1 MVLLPPSRE
10 TGETSE
16 GPYPSH
22 VTLWRLPL
30 NGDGLIDVTAR
41 VDATHVQG
49 DDRAV
54 LLSDWYHS
62 RSSHSEAWTLSKH
75 S

>member
-1 MVLLPPSRE
+1 M
-10 TGETSE
+10 
-16 GPYPSH
+16 
-22 VTLWRLPL
+22 
-30 NGDGLIDVTAR
+30 DVTAR
-41 VDATHVQG
+41 VDARNMQG

-54 LLSDWYHS
+54 LMLDWFHY